1 MRTTEFEE
9 VVNPATEEALV
20 NVPLSSEAETAEA
33 IRVADEAFQTWKKVS
48 VPVRGRYLFKLH
60 HLLMTN
66 KEELARLITLENGKS
81 LSESLGE
88 VQRGIEN
95 VEHAMSITN
104 LIMGDSLSTAA
115 TDIEITNYR
124 YPIGVVGELLFQFSD
139 DGTVLDFPNGV
150 SNREYGGAEAFR
162 KTPLLME
169 KLLN

>member
-1 MRTTEFEE
+1 
-9 VVNPATEEALV
+9 
-20 NVPLSSEAETAEA
+20 ETAEG
-33 IRVADEAFQTWKKVS
+33 IRVAEEDFQTWEKVS

-95 VEHAMSITN
+95 VEHAASITN

-124 YPIGVVGELLFQFSD
+124 YPIGVV
-139 DGTVLDFPNGV
+139 
-150 SNREYGGAEAFR
+150 
-162 KTPLLME
+162 
-169 KLLN
+169 